1 MFFYYNNT
9 VSIDQPS
16 FWETSYLLRQSRR
29 RKSRSG
35 LPLNPRGIESTRQVK
50 KDASDQDSI
59 PTSSYAREGDRNDM
73 DILVCPVF
81 LKDMARAI
89 ISAGKSLQL
98 VRHVRDDCVA
108 LCDKGEGGEL
118 YDFASHHCKSEVGS
132 DNLCFTKFEDKSAT
146 SNISNRDSI
155 SYSHEMN
162 HAREMGV
169 LTLSEVFLLSLVGLV
184 GDSDHIYEYFRVSVL
199 EHRQTCKDS
208 MGKQNMIKGIGDNIQ
223 TPPIYNKTW
232 FKFLTDIISD
242 RKHIDCFSYAQDRE
256 GTVKLHI
263 LKGQPENVTST
274 VSSFCPRNPV
284 ISVCGEFLQKNKAY
298 CNELNI
304 SRNFHLPPLNDENL
318 WKTIF
323 GEIPNEDKIVT
334 DVLNRVTP
342 PRLSGTDYTYG
353 FQFDGV
359 KHVRLMNDTRTLET
373 LYPFPTLLPCFQV

>member
-1 MFFYYNNT
+1 M
-9 VSIDQPS
+9 SIDQPS
-16 FWETSYLLRQSRR
+16 FWETSYLLRQSRWI
-29 RKSRSG
+29 KSRSG
-35 LPLNPRGIESTRQVK
+35 PLLNPRGTESTRQDI
-50 KDASDQDSI
+50 KDASNQDSI
-59 PTSSYAREGDRNDM
+59 PKSSYARGRDQSDM
-73 DILVCPVF
+73 DILVCPMF

-98 VRHVRDDCVA
+98 VRHVRDDNVS
-108 LCDKGEGGEL
+108 LYDKSEGGEI
-118 YDFASHHCKSEVGS
+118 YDFANHHCKSEAGS
-132 DNLCFTKFEDKSAT
+132 DNLSFTKYEDQRTT
-146 SNISNRDSI
+146 SNTSNGEPS
-155 SYSHEMN
+155 SHSHDMN

-169 LTLSEVFLLSLVGLV
+169 LTLSEVFLLSLLGLV
-184 GDSDHIYEYFRVSVL
+184 GDSDRVYEYFRVSVL
-199 EHRQTCKDS
+199 ELRQACKGS
-208 MGKQNMIKGIGDNIQ
+208 MGKQNMMMGLGDNIQ
-223 TPPIYNKTW
+223 PSPIYSKTW
-232 FKFLTDIISD
+232 FKFLTDVISD
-242 RKHIDCFSYAQDRE
+242 RKHVDCSYGE
-256 GTVKLHI
+256 HTVKLLI

-284 ISVCGEFLQKNKAY
+284 VGVCREFLQKNKPY